1 MNQVVKNVKKN
12 VSKKKLH
19 RIKVEKRNLRLI
31 QQFWNKVNQAKE
43 KWQDEAMLMI
53 EENAVKMIL
62 NGVIIAATG
71 TGKTRL
77 QCKLILRFIRQTK
90 GFGIIVVKSP
100 RIQLTQQLTKEVQK
114 YLVGKKNDGEL
125 YKQGLSQFYA
135 TPLQFHSGYELD
147 LIDKNELK
155 GLVEGSKEYNE
166 KKKELLKYAQEIEA
180 STSKDDLK
188 NHIISAQKANK
199 VLMIQ
204 TTYHSFHKICEVTK
218 EMGIEIGLGL
228 NDEAQY
234 LAQKEFHK
242 VFKACNSKSE
252 YSFTAT
258 ATSGNER
265 TIFLD
270 GSKESLNPVYG
281 DFYFE
286 LTAGKSILN
295 EIICWAKW
303 VEFDLNHTEQDGLKL
318 SHKTILASF
327 DRMKKD
333 LGRKAKMLATES
345 GVRALKALN
354 KPNSNLMK
362 RVEEDSNFHFL
373 TIASSRNSVCHNG
386 FPITRSEF
394 MDKLGELS
402 EDPNIDLVV
411 VHYDILSEGIDVPS
425 MDGVVFL
432 RSVSISKFFQ
442 ILGRCLR
449 KDFGKKCG
457 YIICPKYIG
466 DSSMYTQY
474 HKWRNTMFDMEY
486 LSMQELQ
493 ERSGS
498 SSKPSD
504 DPKSDFQLSGF
515 DLDFQVKIEKP
526 KTYQELLDRLK
537 LQGVNI
543 KNYLQHGA

>member
-1 MNQVVKNVKKN
+1 MKKKN
-12 VSKKKLH
+12 HKI
-19 RIKVEKRNLRLI
+19 RVEKRNRRLE
-31 QQFWNKVNQAKE
+31 QQFWAKVNQEKE
-43 KWQDEAMLMI
+43 KWQNGAMLMI

-71 TGKTRL
+71 SGKTRL

-114 YLVGKKNDGEL
+114 YLIGKKNDGEL
-125 YKQGLSQFYA
+125 YQQDLIQFYT
-135 TPLQFHSGYELD
+135 TPVMFHSGDDLD

-166 KKKELLKYAQEIEA
+166 KKKELLRYAQEVKA
-180 STSKDDLK
+180 STSKDELK
-188 NHIISAQKANK
+188 NYIVNAQKSNK
-199 VLMIQ
+199 VLVIQ
-204 TTYHSFHKICEVTK
+204 TTYHSFHKICEVTQ

-242 VFKACNSKSE
+242 VFKTCNSKSE

-258 ATSGNER
+258 PTSGNER
-265 TIFLD
+265 AIFLD
-270 GSKESLNPVYG
+270 NNEKNLNPIYG
-281 DFYFE
+281 EFCFK
-286 LTAGKSILN
+286 LTAGNAILN
-295 EIICWAKW
+295 GIICWAKW
-303 VEFDLNHTEQDGLKL
+303 VEFDLNHNEQEGLKL
-318 SHKTILASF
+318 SHKTILSSF
-327 DRMKKD
+327 DRMKED

-354 KPNSNLMK
+354 KPNSALMK
-362 RVEEDSNFHFL
+362 RVQEDPNFHFL
-373 TIASSRNSVCHNG
+373 TIASSRNSICHNG
-386 FPITRSEF
+386 VIITRSEF
-394 MDKLGELS
+394 MENLAQLS

-432 RSVSISKFFQ
+432 RSVSISKFYQ

-449 KDFGKKCG
+449 RDFGKECG
-457 YIICPKYIG
+457 YIICPKYTG

-474 HKWRNTMFDMEY
+474 HKWRENMFDLKY
-486 LSMQELQ
+486 LPMDEIQ

-498 SSKPSD
+498 SSKLSE
-504 DPKSDFQLSGF
+504 DPDPDFKLSGVA
-515 DLDFQVKIEKP
+515 LDYRVKIEKP
-526 KTYQELLDRLK
+526 KTTQELLNRLK
-537 LQGVNI
+537 LQGFNI
-543 KNYLQHGA
+543 KNHLQHGA